1 MGDLNQA
8 LKAQLASLEAQDLAD
23 MEDATVEEPGLPA
36 EVDDE
41 EEVGAL
47 FTIAGVGALALNQ
60 IKGRDCWSTCGNRG
74 MLPCPKACGPLSC
87 CRRGW
92 KECGFFRG
100 CRGRHCCS

>member
-1 MGDLNQA
+1 MKLA
-8 LKAQLASLEAQDLAD
+8 LSQIKGPMQAQDLATLQD
-23 MEDATVEEPGLPA
+23 ETVEERALV
-36 EVDDE
+36 ETENE

-47 FTIAGVGALALNQ
+47 FTIAGVGMKLALSQ
-60 IKGRDCWSTCGNRG
+60 IKGRDCWSTGGNRG

-92 KECGFFRG
+92 KECGWFRG